1 MATNAGLIGGFQIGA
16 GYVAATAYG
25 ASVDQAFV
33 FSTVNVLVL
42 SILNR
47 LIAPYLKNTRQYALA
62 DIATQ
67 ATSGLIGVLM
77 TRLFCK
83 KMIAWKKAFAGSV
96 ISDAAVIYGIPLFL
110 KPMPLSSFSV
120 RMNG

>member
-16 GYVAATAYG
+16 GYVASTAYG

-42 SILNR
+42 SILKR
-47 LIAPYLKNTRQYALA
+47 LISRYLKNTRQYALA
-62 DIATQ
+62 DIGMQ
-67 ATSGLIGVLM
+67 ATSGLTGVLM

-83 KMIAWKKAFAGSV
+83 KMIDWKQALAGSV
-96 ISDAAVIYGIPLFL
+96 ISDAAVIYVIPLFV

-120 RMNG
+120 MMNG